1 MTDILIT
8 LTIFALIIAFV
19 IYINNFKAFDEGASE
34 DDYNDRH

>member
-8 LTIFALIIAFV
+8 LTILALIITFV

-34 DDYNDRH
+34 DDYERR